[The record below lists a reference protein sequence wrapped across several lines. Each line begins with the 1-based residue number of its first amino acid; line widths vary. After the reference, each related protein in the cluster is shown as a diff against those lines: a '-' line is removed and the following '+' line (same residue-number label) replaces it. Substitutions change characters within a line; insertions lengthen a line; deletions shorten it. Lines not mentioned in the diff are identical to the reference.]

1 MGDEKKLVISIAR
14 SYGSGGL
21 TLAKKLGKE
30 LGLPVYDREILRM
43 ASDQSGINEEL
54 FGQVDEHIRKIF
66 VSAKA
71 RYKGLPLS
79 PEYSAFTSDDNLFE
93 LQADVIKRI
102 ANTQSCIIVGR
113 CADYILRDRAYVLSL
128 FFYASEEDCLKRLRR
143 QVSGTDEE
151 LIKRMHD
158 IDKHRADYYKY
169 YTGHDWN
176 DARNYDFCLDT
187 GVMDYDRLVEVVK
200 SYIEIKNREFN

>member
-1 MGDEKKLVISIAR
+1 MEDKKLVITIAR

-43 ASDQSGINEEL
+43 ASDQSGINEEM

-66 VSAKA
+66 MSAKGK
-71 RYKGLPLS
+71 YKGMPLT
-79 PEYSAFTSDDNLFE
+79 PEYAAFTSDDNLFE

-102 ANTQSCIIVGR
+102 ANTQSCIFVGR
-113 CADYILRDRAYVLSL
+113 CADFILKDREYVLSL
-128 FFYASEEDCLKRLRR
+128 FFYASEEDCLERLRK

-151 LIKRMHD
+151 LLKRMHD
-158 IDKHRADYYKY
+158 IDKHRADYYRY
-169 YTGHDWN
+169 YTGRDWN

-187 GVMDYDRLVEVVK
+187 GVMDYDKLIEVVK
-200 SYIEIKNREFN
+200 SYIELKNR

>member
-1 MGDEKKLVISIAR
+1 MAEDKKLVISIAR

-43 ASDQSGINEEL
+43 ASDQSGINEEM

-66 VSAKA
+66 MSAKGK
-71 RYKGLPLS
+71 YKGMPLT

-102 ANTQSCIIVGR
+102 ANTQSCIFVGR
-113 CADYILRDRAYVLSL
+113 CADYILKDREYVLSL
-128 FFYASEEDCLKRLRR
+128 FFYASEEDCLERLRK
-143 QVSGTDEE
+143 QVSGSDEE

-158 IDKHRADYYKY
+158 IDKHRADYYRY

-187 GVMDYDRLVEVVK
+187 GVMSYDKLIEVVK
-200 SYIEIKNREFN
+200 SYINIKNA

>member
-1 MGDEKKLVISIAR
+1 MSEDKKLVISIAR

-54 FGQVDEHIRKIF
+54 FGQVDETVRKIF
-66 VSAKA
+66 LSTKGK
-71 RYKGLPLS
+71 YKGLPLT
-79 PEYSAFTSDDNLFE
+79 PEYAAFTSDDNLFE

-102 ANTQSCIIVGR
+102 ANTQSCIFVGR
-113 CADYILRDRAYVLSL
+113 CADYILRDRDYVLSL
-128 FFYASEEDCLKRLRR
+128 FFYASEEDCLARLRK

-151 LIKRMHD
+151 LLKRMHD

-169 YTGHDWN
+169 YTGRDWN

-187 GVMDYDRLVEVVK
+187 GVMDYDKLIEVVK
-200 SYIEIKNREFN
+200 SYIEIKNK

>member
-1 MGDEKKLVISIAR
+1 MGEDKKLVIAVAR
-14 SYGSGGL
+14 SYGTGGL

-54 FGQVDEHIRKIF
+54 FGQVDEHVRKIIL
-66 VSAKA
+66 SAKGK
-71 RYKGLPLS
+71 YKGLPLT
-79 PEYSAFTSDDNLFE
+79 PEYAAFTSDDNLFE

-102 ANTQSCIIVGR
+102 ANTQSCIFVGR
-113 CADYILRDRAYVLSL
+113 CADYILRDRPYVLSL
-128 FFYASEEDCLKRLRR
+128 FFYASEDDCLERLRK

-158 IDKHRADYYKY
+158 IDKHRADYYRY
-169 YTGHDWN
+169 YTGRDWN

-187 GVMDYDRLVEVVK
+187 GVMDYDKLVEVVK
-200 SYIEIKNREFN
+200 SYIQIKNS

>member
-1 MGDEKKLVISIAR
+1 MGEDKKLVIAVAR

-54 FGQVDEHIRKIF
+54 FGQVDEHVRKIIL
-66 VSAKA
+66 SAKGK
-71 RYKGLPLS
+71 YKGLPLT
-79 PEYSAFTSDDNLFE
+79 PEYAAFTSDDNLFE

-102 ANTQSCIIVGR
+102 ANTQSCIFVGR
-113 CADYILRDRAYVLSL
+113 CADYILRDRPYVLSL
-128 FFYASEEDCLKRLRR
+128 FFYASEDDCLERLRK

-158 IDKHRADYYKY
+158 IDKHRADYYRY
-169 YTGHDWN
+169 YTGRDWN

-187 GVMDYDRLVEVVK
+187 GVMDYDKLVEVVK
-200 SYIEIKNREFN
+200 SYIQIKNS

>member
-1 MGDEKKLVISIAR
+1 MSDDKKLVISIAR

-66 VSAKA
+66 ISAKGK
-71 RYKGLPLS
+71 YKGLPLS
-79 PEYSAFTSDDNLFE
+79 PEYAAFTSDDNLFE

-113 CADYILRDRAYVLSL
+113 CADFILRDRAYVLSL

-151 LIKRMHD
+151 LLKRMHD

-169 YTGHDWN
+169 YTGRDWN

-187 GVMDYDRLVEVVK
+187 GVMDYDRLIEVVK
-200 SYIEIKNREFN
+200 SYIEIKNREI

>member
-43 ASDQSGINEEL
+43 ASDQSGINEEM
-54 FGQVDEHIRKIF
+54 FGEVDEHVRKIF
-66 VSAKA
+66 ISAKGK
-71 RYKGLPLS
+71 YKGLPLS
-79 PEYSAFTSDDNLFE
+79 PEYAAFTSDDNLFE

-128 FFYASEEDCLKRLRR
+128 FFYASEEDCLTRLRR

-151 LIKRMHD
+151 LLKRMHD

-187 GVMDYDRLVEVVK
+187 GVMDYDRLIQVVK
-200 SYIEIKNREFN
+200 SYIEIKNREI

>member
-1 MGDEKKLVISIAR
+1 MSEDKKLVICIAR

-54 FGQVDEHIRKIF
+54 FGQVDETVRKIF
-66 VSAKA
+66 LSTKGK
-71 RYKGLPLS
+71 YKGMPLT
-79 PEYSAFTSDDNLFE
+79 PEYAAFTSDDNLFE
-93 LQADVIKRI
+93 LQADLINRI
-102 ANTQSCIIVGR
+102 ANTQSCIFVGR
-113 CADYILRDRAYVLSL
+113 CADYILKDRDYVLSL
-128 FFYASEEDCLKRLRR
+128 FFYASEDDCLERLRK

-187 GVMDYDRLVEVVK
+187 GVMDYDRLIKVVK
-200 SYIEIKNREFN
+200 SYIDIKNK

>member
-1 MGDEKKLVISIAR
+1 MSDDKKLVISIAR

-66 VSAKA
+66 ISAKGK
-71 RYKGLPLS
+71 YKGLPLS
-79 PEYSAFTSDDNLFE
+79 PEYAAFTSDDNLFE

-151 LIKRMHD
+151 LLKRMHD

-169 YTGHDWN
+169 YTGRDWN

-187 GVMDYDRLVEVVK
+187 GVMDYDRLIEVVK
-200 SYIEIKNREFN
+200 SYIEIKNREI

>member
-1 MGDEKKLVISIAR
+1 MEEKKLVISIAR

-43 ASDQSGINEEL
+43 ASDQSGINEEM
-54 FGQVDEHIRKIF
+54 FGEVDEHIRKIF
-66 VSAKA
+66 ITAKGK
-71 RYKGLPLS
+71 YKGMPLS

-113 CADYILRDRAYVLSL
+113 CADYILKDRAYVLSL

-143 QVSGTDEE
+143 QVSGTDAE

-169 YTGHDWN
+169 YTGRDWN

>member
-1 MGDEKKLVISIAR
+1 MEDKKLVITIAR

-43 ASDQSGINEEL
+43 ASDQSGINEEM

-66 VSAKA
+66 MSAKGK
-71 RYKGLPLS
+71 YKGMPLT
-79 PEYSAFTSDDNLFE
+79 PEYAAFTSDDNLFE

-102 ANTQSCIIVGR
+102 ANTQSCIFVGR
-113 CADYILRDRAYVLSL
+113 CADFILKDREYVLSL
-128 FFYASEEDCLKRLRR
+128 FFYASEEDCLERLRK

-151 LIKRMHD
+151 LLKRMHD
-158 IDKHRADYYKY
+158 IDKHRADYYRY
-169 YTGHDWN
+169 YTGRDWN

-187 GVMDYDRLVEVVK
+187 GVMDYDQLIEVVK
-200 SYIEIKNREFN
+200 SYIEIKNR

>member
-1 MGDEKKLVISIAR
+1 MSDDKKLVISIAR

-66 VSAKA
+66 LSAKGK
-71 RYKGLPLS
+71 YKGMPLT
-79 PEYSAFTSDDNLFE
+79 PEYAAFTSDDNLFE

-169 YTGHDWN
+169 YTGRDWN

-187 GVMDYDRLVEVVK
+187 GVMDYDRLIEVVK
-200 SYIEIKNREFN
+200 SYIEIKNREI

>member
-43 ASDQSGINEEL
+43 ASDQSGINEEM
-54 FGQVDEHIRKIF
+54 FGEVDEHVRKIF
-66 VSAKA
+66 LSAKA
-71 RYKGLPLS
+71 HYKGLPLS
-79 PEYSAFTSDDNLFE
+79 PEYAAFTSDDNLFE

-113 CADYILRDRAYVLSL
+113 CADYILKDRAYVLSL
-128 FFYASEEDCLKRLRR
+128 FFYASEENCLTRLRR

-151 LIKRMHD
+151 LLKRMHD

-169 YTGHDWN
+169 YTGNDWN

-187 GVMDYDRLVEVVK
+187 GVMDYDRLIEVVK
-200 SYIEIKNREFN
+200 SYIEIKNREI

>member
-1 MGDEKKLVISIAR
+1 MGEDKKLVIAIAR

-54 FGQVDEHIRKIF
+54 FGQVDEHVRKIIL
-66 VSAKA
+66 SAKGK
-71 RYKGLPLS
+71 YKGLPLT
-79 PEYSAFTSDDNLFE
+79 PEYAAFTSDDNLFE

-102 ANTQSCIIVGR
+102 ANTQSCIFVGR
-113 CADYILRDRAYVLSL
+113 CADYILRDRPYVLSL
-128 FFYASEEDCLKRLRR
+128 FFYASEEDGLERLRK
-143 QVSGTDEE
+143 QVSGTDDE

-158 IDKHRADYYKY
+158 IDKHRADYYRY
-169 YTGHDWN
+169 YTGRDWN

-187 GVMDYDRLVEVVK
+187 GVMDYDKLVEVVK
-200 SYIEIKNREFN
+200 SYIEIKNR

>member
-1 MGDEKKLVISIAR
+1 MEEKKLVISIAR

-43 ASDQSGINEEL
+43 ASDQSGINEEM
-54 FGQVDEHIRKIF
+54 FGEVDEHVRKIF
-66 VSAKA
+66 ITAKGK
-71 RYKGLPLS
+71 YKGMPLS

-113 CADYILRDRAYVLSL
+113 CADYILKDRAYVLSL

-143 QVSGTDEE
+143 QVSGTDAE

-169 YTGHDWN
+169 YTGRDWN